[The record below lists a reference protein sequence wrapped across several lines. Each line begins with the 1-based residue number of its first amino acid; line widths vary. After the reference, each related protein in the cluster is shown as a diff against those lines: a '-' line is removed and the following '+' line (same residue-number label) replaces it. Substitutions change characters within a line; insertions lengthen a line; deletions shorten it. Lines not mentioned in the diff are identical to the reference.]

1 MKPAK
6 IETPNGRADR
16 TSLID
21 RAAHLFDF
29 ASTLRQSNVEDV
41 VARAPRPAP
50 APEPEPAAEA
60 PRPEAEA
67 EATDKPARTKGRRAS
82 DAAALHRALA
92 PGPVAS
98 PRPLPETLPPP
109 KAAKPIAA
117 RRPWRGRKAAVDRTE
132 LTELGYVLPDT
143 LPTAIVEEFRIVKRQ
158 LLLTANEVENGRAIL
173 ICSAEPDEG
182 KTFCAVNL
190 ALSLATEKDVEV
202 LLVDADFSKPE
213 ILSTLGVEGGP
224 GLMDALVDPPV
235 DVETCIIKTDLGNLS
250 VLPAGRNLNETTEF
264 LASDQTRVVFE
275 KLLSDPSR
283 IVIFDSAPALA
294 ASSASVLAT
303 LVGQVVVVVRAD
315 VTGEAEL
322 REAVALLSGCQEI
335 RLLLNSAHLVPRGR
349 RFGAYYGY
357 GG

>member
-1 MKPAK
+1 M
-6 IETPNGRADR
+6 
-16 TSLID
+16 
-21 RAAHLFDF
+21 
-29 ASTLRQSNVEDV
+29 
-41 VARAPRPAP
+41 
-50 APEPEPAAEA
+50 
-60 PRPEAEA
+60 
-67 EATDKPARTKGRRAS
+67 
-82 DAAALHRALA
+82 
-92 PGPVAS
+92 
-98 PRPLPETLPPP
+98 
-109 KAAKPIAA
+109 
-117 RRPWRGRKAAVDRTE
+117 
-132 LTELGYVLPDT
+132 
-143 LPTAIVEEFRIVKRQ
+143 
-158 LLLTANEVENGRAIL
+158 
-173 ICSAEPDEG
+173 
-182 KTFCAVNL
+182 
-190 ALSLATEKDVEV
+190 

-213 ILSTLGVEGGP
+213 ILSTLGVEGGQ
-224 GLMDALVDPPV
+224 GLMDAIVDPLV